1 MSPAAIATKAAP
13 GAARSP
19 RSHIIRSGP
28 ARRLLAALGSA
39 ALVAGLVACTSKDNT
54 DPSTWPD
61 GTELVAA
68 SSEVMGT
75 LTSVHLRVDLEPPL
89 GSNPAIK
96 RADLDLTNAGDTK
109 GDLEIQPQGGAM
121 TSLKLI
127 TLGATAADPDGKS
140 YIYLTGTGWIEYA
153 ILSETYDT
161 AALLRPGQGLSAQLS
176 TATEAKTVG
185 SEKID
190 GVDSW
195 KVSVTF
201 DNKTIEALVPAE
213 LGDHVLTGE
222 VWLAKD
228 SHYMVKA
235 AVHVPANAGVNPAS
249 EVTLTLSN
257 FNQPVEISAPVLG

>member
-1 MSPAAIATKAAP
+1 VV
-13 GAARSP
+13 G
-19 RSHIIRSGP
+19 
-28 ARRLLAALGSA
+28 LAACS
-39 ALVAGLVACTSKDNT
+39 SKDNS

-61 GTELVAA
+61 GAQVVSAA
-68 SSEVMGT
+68 SEVMGT
-75 LTSVHLRVDLEPPL
+75 VTSVHLRVDLDPAL

-121 TSLKLI
+121 TTLKLV
-127 TLGATAADPDGKS
+127 TLGATPANPDGKS
-140 YIYLTGTGWIEYA
+140 YVYLTGTGWIEYA

-176 TATEAKTVG
+176 TATNAKTVG

-195 KVSVTF
+195 KVSVAY
-201 DNKTIEALVPAE
+201 DNATIEALVPAD
-213 LGDHVLTGE
+213 LGDNVLTGE
-222 VWLAKD
+222 VWIAKD

-235 AVHVPANAGVNPAS
+235 TVHVPANTGVNPAS